1 MATEKK
7 SKKPPK
13 AKAAPA
19 AEVPPAPDPAPE
31 PEPTPEPEVQA
42 EPEAPAAP
50 QVFLRE
56 VEQRDPGEEKA
67 IRALLK
73 KGEKA
78 LEAFEEVMASFD
90 PGPDRAVKKALERLA
105 EELEALKPPEPRQC
119 KEYKRAIALARKGE
133 MGIHPDDVMKYC
145 RCEEC
150 TALREKAG
158 VDHPPAPRMV

>member
-7 SKKPPK
+7 SKRPAK

-19 AEVPPAPDPAPE
+19 AELPAPPAPDPEPAPAPE
-31 PEPTPEPEVQA
+31 PEP
-42 EPEAPAAP
+42 PAAP

-56 VEQRDPGEEKA
+56 AEQRDPEEDKA

-73 KGEKA
+73 RGEKA
-78 LEAFEEVMASFD
+78 LEAYAEVLASFE
-90 PGPDRAVKKALERLA
+90 PGPGRAVKNALERLA
-105 EELEALKPPEPRQC
+105 EELESVKPPEPRKC

-158 VDHPPAPRMV
+158 VDHPPEPKMP